1 MKRLLGAAVMSLSV
15 LLVPTA
21 VTHAAGPPPP
31 DCVPEGNL
39 CIQNYSAQYTDAN
52 GYTISAQ
59 WTVDRNSGN
68 IESVS
73 PSISPSANYPCGPD
87 YTPTD
92 PNYAPYPGPVTVYYI
107 EPGSSATINLEL
119 YNSGTHYGSTG
130 TAGQYC

>member
-73 PSISPSANYPCGPD
+73 PSLSPASPCGAYYSPSN
-87 YTPTD
+87 
-92 PNYAPYPGPVTVYYI
+92 PNTSPYQGPVTVWYI
-107 EPGSSATINLEL
+107 EPGSTATISIEL
-119 YNSGTHYGSTG
+119 YNNGSAYGSSGTYPTP
-130 TAGQYC
+130 CP